1 MKTLSLLAI
10 LILSCAGSVR
20 SADETPATDTQAA
33 APTSDVSLV
42 NEKNKSTFTLDV
54 TERNPFWPIGWKPVA
69 KASVDTTAGPSI
81 PPSTFL
87 VSSITLG
94 GDGERFAII
103 NGKVMQEGQQFG
115 LQLGNQT
122 YQITVKSI
130 QDGQVVLSRRDEEIV
145 VPLRRK

>member
-1 MKTLSLLAI
+1 M
-10 LILSCAGSVR
+10 
-20 SADETPATDTQAA
+20 
-33 APTSDVSLV
+33 
-42 NEKNKSTFTLDV
+42 
-54 TERNPFWPIGWKPVA
+54 A
-69 KASVDTTAGPSI
+69 KAGVETTAGPTI

-94 GDGERFAII
+94 GEGERFAII

-115 LQLGNQT
+115 LQVGNQT

-130 QDGQVVLSRRDEEIV
+130 QDGQVVLLRRDEEIV